1 MHARR
6 NPIGMLA
13 ASVLLVA
20 LAGCASAGRP
30 GPDGGGTDDEPW
42 LPTALPV
49 MITEVHAVA
58 TVLQVDDAPPQLCL
72 GAIAESYPPQ
82 CGGPEVV
89 GWDWSAVEGEETA
102 SGVTWGAYAV
112 WGDWDGETLT
122 VTREP
127 ILAALYDPMVD
138 PEVPNPWDPSLPAGP
153 LPEDEARSLQSELED
168 AVPGLLS
175 SSPVNGRLVV
185 EVQFDDGTLQR
196 AFDERYGEDAVV
208 VVPQLRPA
216 D

>member
-1 MHARR
+1 MHARTAAT
-6 NPIGMLA
+6 GMLA
-13 ASVLLVA
+13 ASALLVA
-20 LAGCASAGRP
+20 LVGCAAS
-30 GPDGGGTDDEPW
+30 GGGTAPGGSDDPW
-42 LPTALPV
+42 LPTALPEMV
-49 MITEVHAVA
+49 TEVHAVG
-58 TVLQVDDAPPQLCL
+58 TVLQVDDDAPQLCL

-89 GWDWSAVEGEETA
+89 GWDWEAVEGEESA

-112 WGDWDGETLT
+112 WGDWDGETFT

-138 PEVPNPWDPSLPAGP
+138 PDAPDPWNPALPAGP
-153 LPEDEARSLQSELED
+153 LPEDEALALQSELED
-168 AVPGLLS
+168 VVPGLLS
-175 SSPVNGRLVV
+175 STPVNGRLVV

-208 VVPQLRPA
+208 VIPQLRPV